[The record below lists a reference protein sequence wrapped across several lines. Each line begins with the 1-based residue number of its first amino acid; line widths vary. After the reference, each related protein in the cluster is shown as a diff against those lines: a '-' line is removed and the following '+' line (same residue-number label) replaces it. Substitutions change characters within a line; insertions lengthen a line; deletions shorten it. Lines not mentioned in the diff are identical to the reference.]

1 MKKTMKKMLAAS
13 TLCIIMSGSFIG
25 GSARVLAEEYYGWN
39 DGTRDNSPYLL
50 YVTPKNE
57 KSRLLNTVVYCF
69 NKDLQWPENW
79 EKSKDFETIMKDSQ
93 FKLPLYNRQ
102 EGTEETVTRLAKK
115 KNNKVNQL
123 SIALTAVLENGY
135 PNKKRIKNL
144 SDEQFRI
151 VTQCAIWY
159 FCDSQEKPDSY
170 LSSKE
175 KLTREQQEVFAE
187 LVKIGEEASNANIK
201 NNNIK
206 LDLYIT
212 NDKNRY
218 QSPYQNLLGFSF
230 TSGKSKKENCDCID
244 IWFEK
249 DERNNGY
256 WLLKFKD
263 SNKNGKK
270 DPNEQI
276 IDNIFIEN
284 GKNGI
289 DGTPGLPGPK
299 GPKGDRGER
308 GPA

>member
-1 MKKTMKKMLAAS
+1 M
-13 TLCIIMSGSFIG
+13 
-25 GSARVLAEEYYGWN
+25 
-39 DGTRDNSPYLL
+39 
-50 YVTPKNE
+50 
-57 KSRLLNTVVYCF
+57 
-69 NKDLQWPENW
+69 
-79 EKSKDFETIMKDSQ
+79 
-93 FKLPLYNRQ
+93 
-102 EGTEETVTRLAKK
+102 
-115 KNNKVNQL
+115 
-123 SIALTAVLENGY
+123 ALTAVLENGY

-299 GPKGDRGER
+299 GPQGER
-308 GPA
+308 GEQGPQGERGEQGPQGERGEQGPRGENPTPTPDPMPDPAPNPMDPKPESKPEPKPTPQPETKPQPKPAPQSEAKPQKPTKPSNTTNQPSGKGLPRTNEAGSLMTGLGTGLLSLLGLGFLTRRKRKD